1 MDCFGA
7 SLCAAAYLENREE
20 GQGLGGR
27 HFTQGGRPAVVIGGT
42 FRPWRAPEDALQG
55 RGIYFRLKTKINPF
69 VFRNYFCILISLSQN
84 PI

>member
-27 HFTQGGRPAVVIGGT
+27 HFTQGGRPAVVIAGT
-42 FRPWRAPEDALQG
+42 FREKFFVVGGRLRAPIGA
-55 RGIYFRLKTKINPF
+55 FINA
-69 VFRNYFCILISLSQN
+69 
-84 PI
+84 